1 MDGAGDPAGQAML
14 TAVLAFVGFLVL
26 IAVIVR
32 LSLPWQE
39 RVERHGKHS
48 GFGR

>member
-1 MDGAGDPAGQAML
+1 MIW
-14 TAVLAFVGFLVL
+14 AVVTFFGFLVL
-26 IAVIVR
+26 LAVIVR
-32 LSLPWQE
+32 LSLPWAE